1 MEKVLKAEYSN
12 INIQLFASPFGCEEK
27 RHKFGKIN
35 LYSFIFFSSIAVTTS
50 QFNKMVNI

>member
-1 MEKVLKAEYSN
+1 MEKVLKAEYN
-12 INIQLFASPFGCEEK
+12 KINIQLFASSFGCEEK
-27 RHKFGKIN
+27 RHKFGKIH